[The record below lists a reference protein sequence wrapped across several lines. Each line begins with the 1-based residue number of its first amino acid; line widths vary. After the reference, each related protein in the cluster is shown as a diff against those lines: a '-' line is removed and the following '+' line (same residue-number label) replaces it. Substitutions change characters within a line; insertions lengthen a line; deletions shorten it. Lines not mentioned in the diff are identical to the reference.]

1 MGNYGD
7 SNLNS
12 NRRLYTCSIDDTG
25 IKVTVTV
32 ITELSRIPAVTFSA
46 GRRYKAAD
54 SPNPKPEPDMSGL
67 YKALISFT
75 LLLPLLA
82 YGEVRPGELP
92 AGTKWYLHAD
102 LKQMRE
108 SSSGRDL
115 YNWMDDEIFIEIH
128 DEVGIDVSKEADR
141 LTAFSSLD
149 KGTVVVVEGNISK
162 ESQDKVL
169 ALAAVEAKLD
179 TRDYNGKAYFHVQ
192 NSDRAGLPESNDGD
206 GNSAFEDLHDE
217 AFFSFA
223 IRNKLIVASGD
234 QQMRAM
240 LDSGGKVAGSP
251 TSGGALFV
259 LTADKTFVQ
268 AGLDTGDLSD
278 DEGGWQSNIIRN
290 TEQIALLVSEDTD
303 HIAIEAR
310 LVSADPRM
318 AESIGGIITGLI
330 SLQAFNSDLDP
341 ELQALLQSTKI
352 LVDDKVLS
360 ISTVI
365 SQKTIVKV
373 LKD

>member
-1 MGNYGD
+1 
-7 SNLNS
+7 
-12 NRRLYTCSIDDTG
+12 
-25 IKVTVTV
+25 
-32 ITELSRIPAVTFSA
+32 
-46 GRRYKAAD
+46 
-54 SPNPKPEPDMSGL
+54 MSGRH
-67 YKALISFT
+67 KALIS
-75 LLLPLLA
+75 LIVLLPLVA
-82 YGEVRPGELP
+82 YGEVRQDELP
-92 AGTKWYLHAD
+92 EGTKWYLHAD

-108 SSSGRDL
+108 SSSGREL

-149 KGTVVVVEGNISK
+149 QGTIVVIEGNISK

-169 ALAAVEAKLD
+169 ALAAAEAKLD
-179 TRDYNGKAYFHVQ
+179 TRDHKGKTYFHVQ
-192 NSDRAGLPESNDGD
+192 NSNRSGHPAFNDSD
-206 GNSAFEDLHDE
+206 GNSALDDLHDE

-223 IRNKLIVASGD
+223 IRNKLIVAASD
-234 QQMRAM
+234 RQLQAM

-251 TSGGALFV
+251 ARGGALFV

-268 AGLDTGDLSD
+268 AGLKTDDLTD
-278 DEGGWQSNIIRN
+278 DDGGWQSNIIRN
-290 TEQIALLVSEDTD
+290 TEQIALLVSESKD
-303 HIAIEAR
+303 HIVIEAQ

-318 AESIGGIITGLI
+318 AESIGGIINGLI

-352 LVDDKVLS
+352 MVDDKVLS

>member
-1 MGNYGD
+1 
-7 SNLNS
+7 
-12 NRRLYTCSIDDTG
+12 
-25 IKVTVTV
+25 
-32 ITELSRIPAVTFSA
+32 
-46 GRRYKAAD
+46 
-54 SPNPKPEPDMSGL
+54 MSGL

-82 YGEVRPGELP
+82 YGEVRPGDLP